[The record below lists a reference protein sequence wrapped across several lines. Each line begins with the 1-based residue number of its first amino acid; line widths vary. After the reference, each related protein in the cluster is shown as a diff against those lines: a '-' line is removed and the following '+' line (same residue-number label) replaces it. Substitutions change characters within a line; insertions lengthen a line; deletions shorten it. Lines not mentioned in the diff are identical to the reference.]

1 MEHQLSPLAQ
11 YQQDL
16 KRDGFEYDPAQEMAV
31 KKLDHLF
38 FRLIEKNK
46 NRKSFFGRMGKLFKS
61 SDQPEM
67 GLYFWGGV
75 GRGKTYLMDTFYNAL
90 PFVQKERVHFHR
102 FMAWIHDE
110 LEQRKGTQDPIEAIA
125 EEFAHRCQVIC
136 FDEFFVTDI
145 TDAMILATVLDALFS
160 RGVSLVTTSNI
171 EPKNL
176 YRNGLQRDR
185 FLPAIALL
193 EKYTEVINVDG
204 GIDYRL
210 RALEQAEIYHYPLD
224 NAAQVNML
232 TAFERIAGGAGRMD
246 ESIEINNRDIQ
257 TERVSEGVLWCD
269 FYELCDGPRSQRD
282 YIEISKEFH
291 TVILEGIKQ
300 MHEGQNDIVRRFIN
314 LIDEFYERHV
324 KLIISAEVPMEQLYT
339 GTGLKFEFERTLSR
353 MQEMQSHE
361 YLAREHLG

>member
-1 MEHQLSPLAQ
+1 MEHQLSPLVQ

-16 KRDGFEYDPAQEMAV
+16 KRDGFEYDPAQENAV
-31 KKLDHLF
+31 KKLDDLF
-38 FRLIEKNK
+38 QRLLRRSDNS
-46 NRKSFFGRMGKLFKS
+46 KSFIGRVGKLFKS
-61 SDQPEM
+61 SREPEV

-90 PFVQKERVHFHR
+90 PFTQKERIHFHR

-110 LEQRKGTQDPIEAIA
+110 LEKRKGTQDPIEAIA
-125 EEFAHRCQVIC
+125 EEFAARCHVIC

-176 YRNGLQRDR
+176 YNNGLQRDR

-193 EKYTEVINVDG
+193 EKYTDVVNVDG

-232 TAFERIAGGAGRMD
+232 TAFERLANGPGLVN
-246 ESIEINNRDIQ
+246 EIIVINSRDIQ

-282 YIEISKEFH
+282 YIEISKEYH
-291 TVILEGIKQ
+291 TVILEGIQQ
-300 MHEGQNDIVRRFIN
+300 MTEAQNDIVRRFIN

-324 KLIISAEVPMEQLYT
+324 KLIISAQVPMAELYT
-339 GTGLKFEFERTLSR
+339 GSGLRFEFERTLSR